1 MQGRARFRDYKKQIR
16 VPESGLPRIGEKQ
29 GPAVYAV
36 LQCESAPIELVS
48 RLTAGYVCPFHRAH
62 GKRALK
68 PPVYRRNRLFFH
80 PNPIFAHPN
89 LQFKFFYT
97 AVFRLGGRMFKTM
110 SKSAVP

>member
-16 VPESGLPRIGEKQ
+16 VPESGLPRIGKEQ

-48 RLTAGYVCPFHRAH
+48 CLTAGYVCPFHGAH

-68 PPVYRRNRLFFH
+68 PPVFRQNRLLFTQIRYFSAQTCCF
-80 PNPIFAHPN
+80 N
-89 LQFKFFYT
+89 FFYT
-97 AVFRLGGRMFKTM
+97 AVFRLGRPALKTM